1 MCKSVFSCPVCGGAL
16 EYDDRTYR
24 CAKNHCFDR
33 AKSGYVNLLTSDR
46 MHSKLPGDNKLM
58 VRARRDF
65 LNKGYYS
72 VLACRLCSLADKYC
86 GKNFRIIDAGCG
98 EGYYTEQIAAALADK
113 QISAGGID
121 ISKNAVDFAAKSS
134 KNGVEYAAA
143 SVFHI
148 PAEDNSADLL
158 LSVFSPLCTE
168 EFKRVLKKYGFFFMV
183 IPDRKH
189 LWELKSIIYENPY
202 ENHVKDYSLDGFE
215 LVEAVDVPAEKI
227 KLESN
232 EDIANL
238 FTMTPYY
245 YNTKPEDKQ
254 KLDNIDTLET
264 TIEFKILIYRNK
276 ENN

>member
-16 EYDDRTYR
+16 KYDDRIYH
-24 CAKNHCFDR
+24 CGKNHCFDR

-72 VLACRLCSLADKYC
+72 GLAGKLCSLADKYC

-98 EGYYTEQIAAALADK
+98 EGYYTEQIAAALAEK
-113 QISAGGID
+113 KVSAGGID
-121 ISKNAVDFAAKSS
+121 ISKNAVDFAAKSG

-148 PAEDNSADLL
+148 PSEDNSADLL

-168 EFKRVLKKYGFFFMV
+168 EFKRVLKKDGFFFMV

-189 LWELKSIIYENPY
+189 LWELKSIIYEKPY
-202 ENHVKDYSLDGFE
+202 ENQVKDYSLDGFE

-227 KLESN
+227 ILESH

-245 YNTKPEDKQ
+245 YNTKPEDRQ

-264 TIEFKILIYRNK
+264 TIEFKILIYK
-276 ENN
+276 GE

>member
-1 MCKSVFSCPVCGGAL
+1 MCKSVFSCPVCGGVL
-16 EYDDRTYR
+16 RYDDRTYR
-24 CAKNHCFDR
+24 CGKNHCFDR

-46 MHSKLPGDNKLM
+46 MHSKMPGDNKLM

-72 VLACRLCSLADKYC
+72 GLAGNLCSLADKYC

-98 EGYYTEQIAAALADK
+98 EGYYTEKIAAALADK
-113 QISAGGID
+113 EVSACGID
-121 ISKNAVDFAAKSS
+121 ISKNAVDFAAKSG
-134 KNGVEYAAA
+134 KNSVEYAAA

-148 PAEDNSADLL
+148 PVGDNCADLL
-158 LSVFSPLCTE
+158 LSVFSPLCTG
-168 EFKRVLKKYGFFFMV
+168 EFKRVLKKDGLFFMV

-202 ENHVKDYSLDGFE
+202 ENQVKDYSLEGFE
-215 LVEAVDVPAEKI
+215 LAEAVDVPAEMI
-227 KLESN
+227 KLESH

-245 YNTKPEDKQ
+245 YNTKPEDRQ
-254 KLDNIDTLET
+254 KLDNTDTLET
-264 TIEFKILIYRNK
+264 TIEFKILIYK
-276 ENN
+276 KQGE

>member
-1 MCKSVFSCPVCGGAL
+1 MCKSVFSCPVCRGAL
-16 EYDDRTYR
+16 EYDERTYR
-24 CAKNHCFDR
+24 CAENHCFDR

-72 VLACRLCSLADKYC
+72 VLARELCRLADKYSE
-86 GKNFRIIDAGCG
+86 KYFRIIDAGCG
-98 EGYYTEQIAAALADK
+98 EGYYTEQIVASLAEK
-113 QISAGGID
+113 KVSAGGID
-121 ISKNAVDFAAKSS
+121 ISKNAADFAAKSG

-148 PAEDNSADLL
+148 PVGDNCADLL
-158 LSVFSPLCTE
+158 LSVFSPLCIE
-168 EFKRVLKKYGFFFMV
+168 EFKRVLKQDGFLFMV

-189 LWELKSIIYENPY
+189 LWELKSIIYEKPY
-202 ENHVKDYSLDGFE
+202 ENQVKDYSLDGLE
-215 LVEAVDVPAEKI
+215 LVEAVDIPAEMI
-227 KLESN
+227 RLESR

-245 YNTKPEDKQ
+245 YNTKPEDRQ

-264 TIEFKILIYRNK
+264 TIEFKILIYRSK
-276 ENN
+276 EKN